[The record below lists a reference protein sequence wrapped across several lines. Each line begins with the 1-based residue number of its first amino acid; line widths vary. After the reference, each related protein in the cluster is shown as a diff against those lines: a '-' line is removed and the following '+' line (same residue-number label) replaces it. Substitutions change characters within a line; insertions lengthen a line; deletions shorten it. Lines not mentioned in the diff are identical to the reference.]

1 MRRAG
6 HRDRRRWDG
15 VRAGRW
21 LQGCAAAAFV
31 VALVAGCATSPTQAP
46 VVERSMP
53 VGDPPPERYVVEPR
67 DSLYA
72 IAWRYGL
79 DYVALARW
87 NGIGPP
93 YTIYPGQT
101 LVLVPGAGAR
111 ERRPERPAAP
121 ATREAAPDVR
131 AAPSAARAGQETPAT
146 RRTVTPTAPEVRTA
160 RGPETAPAR
169 PAAPREP
176 DRPATRPTA
185 PESKPAAPAPRR
197 AAPPQSVAGTPG
209 PRWRWPVD
217 VQPERGFGGDNKGVD
232 YAVPAGRSVV
242 AAAPGKV
249 VYSGPGLAGYRHLVI
264 VEHGGGYLSAYS
276 LNADPEVGEGTDLG
290 AGARLAA
297 IAGTSATERRFHFEV
312 RRHGAPIDP
321 GRVIGR

>member
-1 MRRAG
+1 MGLRRHG
-6 HRDRRRWDG
+6 RYGFGR
-15 VRAGRW
+15 GRW
-21 LQGCAAAAFV
+21 LAAATL
-31 VALVAGCATSPTQAP
+31 ALALAAGCATSPSRAP
-46 VVERSMP
+46 VVERSTP
-53 VGDPPPERYVVEPR
+53 VGDPPPERYVVQPR

-79 DYVALARW
+79 DHVALARW

-101 LVLVPGAGAR
+101 LMLAPEVDVRAG
-111 ERRPERPAAP
+111 RPARP
-121 ATREAAPDVR
+121 RTPAPDVR
-131 AAPSAARAGQETPAT
+131 AEPSVPEPAPARPAKPPDPVKPAT
-146 RRTVTPTAPEVRTA
+146 RRT
-160 RGPETAPAR
+160 
-169 PAAPREP
+169 
-176 DRPATRPTA
+176 A
-185 PESKPAAPAPRR
+185 PESSAPAPAPRQTVPR
-197 AAPPQSVAGTPG
+197 QQVAGTPG
-209 PRWRWPVD
+209 ARWRWPVD

-276 LNADPEVGEGTDLG
+276 LNADPEVGEGADLG

-297 IAGTSATERRFHFEV
+297 IGGANATDGRFHFEV
-312 RRHGAPIDP
+312 RRHGSPIDP

>member
-1 MRRAG
+1 MKG
-6 HRDRRRWDG
+6 TKHWDRRRREG
-15 VRAGRW
+15 VRGGRR
-21 LQGCAAAAFV
+21 LSACAAAALAL
-31 VALVAGCATSPTQAP
+31 ALVAGCATSTTQAP
-46 VVERSMP
+46 VVERSTP
-53 VGDPPPERYVVEPR
+53 VGDPPPEQYVVQPR

-101 LVLVPGAGAR
+101 LVLAPGAGVPGA
-111 ERRPERPAAP
+111 RPARPARPPDVSAESSVPRAQPEAP
-121 ATREAAPDVR
+121 AP
-131 AAPSAARAGQETPAT
+131 
-146 RRTVTPTAPEVRTA
+146 RRTVTPTAPVVRA
-160 RGPETAPAR
+160 PGVPEQAPAR
-169 PAAPREP
+169 PTAPRTP
-176 DRPATRPTA
+176 AKPATRPAA
-185 PESKPAAPAPRR
+185 PESKRPAPAPRQS
-197 AAPPQSVAGTPG
+197 APPQRVAGTPG

-217 VQPERGFGGDNKGVD
+217 VRPERGFGGDNKGVD
-232 YAVPAGRSVV
+232 YAVPPGRSVV

-297 IAGTSATERRFHFEV
+297 IGGTSATDRRFHFEV

>member
-1 MRRAG
+1 MKGTRYRG
-6 HRDRRRWDG
+6 RPGRHST
-15 VRAGRW
+15 RAGRW
-21 LQGCAAAAFV
+21 LPAACAVAA
-31 VALVAGCATSPTQAP
+31 VALAAGCATSPTQAP
-46 VVERSMP
+46 VVERSTP
-53 VGDPPPERYVVEPR
+53 VGDPPPERYVVQVR

-101 LVLVPGAGAR
+101 LVLTPGAG
-111 ERRPERPAAP
+111 ERRPARPAVP
-121 ATREAAPDVR
+121 ETRESAPDVGVAPR
-131 AAPSAARAGQETPAT
+131 AAKETAVA
-146 RRTVTPTAPEVRTA
+146 RRTVTPTAPEVRTP
-160 RGPETAPAR
+160 RVPETAPAR

-176 DRPATRPTA
+176 DKPATRPTA
-185 PESKPAAPAPRR
+185 PESGPAAPARR
-197 AAPPQSVAGTPG
+197 QAPPQRVAGTPG
-209 PRWRWPVD
+209 ARWRWPVD
-217 VQPERGFGGDNKGVD
+217 VPPERGFGGDNKGVD

-242 AAAPGKV
+242 AAAPGRV
-249 VYSGPGLAGYRHLVI
+249 VYAGPGLAGYRHLVI

-297 IAGTSATERRFHFEV
+297 IGGTNATERRFHFEV

>member
-1 MRRAG
+1 M
-6 HRDRRRWDG
+6 
-15 VRAGRW
+15 RAGRW
-21 LQGCAAAAFV
+21 LSAACAIAA
-31 VALVAGCATSPTQAP
+31 VALAAGCATSPTQAP
-46 VVERSMP
+46 VVERSTP
-53 VGDPPPERYVVEPR
+53 VGDPPPERYVVQVR

-101 LVLVPGAGAR
+101 LVLTPGAVEG
-111 ERRPERPAAP
+111 RPERPVAP
-121 ATREAAPDVR
+121 ETRESAPDVD
-131 AAPSAARAGQETPAT
+131 AAPSAPRAAQETAAT
-146 RRTVTPTAPEVRTA
+146 RRTVTPTAPEVRTP
-160 RGPETAPAR
+160 RVPETPPAR
-169 PAAPREP
+169 PPAPPRP
-176 DRPATRPTA
+176 DEPATRPTT

-197 AAPPQSVAGTPG
+197 AAPQRVAGTPG
-209 PRWRWPVD
+209 ARWRWPVD
-217 VQPERGFGGDNKGVD
+217 VPPARGFGGDNKGVD
-232 YAVPAGRSVV
+232 YAVPSGRSVV
-242 AAAPGKV
+242 AAAPGRV
-249 VYSGPGLAGYRHLVI
+249 VYAGPGLAGYRHLVI

-276 LNADPEVGEGTDLG
+276 LNVDPEVGEGTDLG

-297 IAGTSATERRFHFEV
+297 VGGTTATDGRFHFEV

>member
-1 MRRAG
+1 M
-6 HRDRRRWDG
+6 
-15 VRAGRW
+15 
-21 LQGCAAAAFV
+21 AATL
-31 VALVAGCATSPTQAP
+31 ALALAAGCATSPSHAP
-46 VVERSMP
+46 VVERSTP
-53 VGDPPPERYVVEPR
+53 VGDPPPERYVVQPR

-101 LVLVPGAGAR
+101 LMLAPEVGVRAG
-111 ERRPERPAAP
+111 RPARP
-121 ATREAAPDVR
+121 AIPRTPAPDVR
-131 AAPSAARAGQETPAT
+131 AEPSVPRAEPETQAA
-146 RRTVTPTAPEVRTA
+146 RRTVTPTAPEVRTP
-160 RGPETAPAR
+160 GVPEPAPAR
-169 PAAPREP
+169 PAKPRDP
-176 DRPATRPTA
+176 VKPATRPTA
-185 PESKPAAPAPRR
+185 PESSPPAPAPRQ
-197 AAPPQSVAGTPG
+197 AAPRQQVAGTPG
-209 PRWRWPVD
+209 ARWRWPVD

-276 LNADPEVGEGTDLG
+276 LNADPEVGEGADLG

-297 IAGTSATERRFHFEV
+297 IGGTNATDGRFHFEV
-312 RRHGAPIDP
+312 RRHGSPIDP

>member
-1 MRRAG
+1 MKHTRLRGCPGSEGTRA
-6 HRDRRRWDG
+6 
-15 VRAGRW
+15 VRW
-21 LQGCAAAAFV
+21 LPAACAAAA
-31 VALVAGCATSPTQAP
+31 LVLAAGCATSPTQAP
-46 VVERSMP
+46 VVERSTP
-53 VGDPPPERYVVEPR
+53 VGDPPPERYVVQLR

-72 IAWRYGL
+72 IAWRYDL

-101 LVLVPGAGAR
+101 LVLAPGAG
-111 ERRPERPAAP
+111 ERRPERPAARE
-121 ATREAAPDVR
+121 TRESAPEVADAPSAPR
-131 AAPSAARAGQETPAT
+131 AAPETAAAG
-146 RRTVTPTAPEVRTA
+146 RTVTPTTPEVRTP
-160 RGPETAPAR
+160 RVPETAPAR
-169 PAAPREP
+169 PAAPRES

-185 PESKPAAPAPRR
+185 PESKPASPAPRQ
-197 AAPPQSVAGTPG
+197 AAPQRVAGTPG
-209 PRWRWPVD
+209 ARWRWPVD
-217 VQPERGFGGDNKGVD
+217 VPPERGFGGDNKGVD

-242 AAAPGKV
+242 AAAPGRV
-249 VYSGPGLAGYRHLVI
+249 VYAGPGLAGYRHLVI

-297 IAGTSATERRFHFEV
+297 IGGTNATERRFHFEV

>member
-1 MRRAG
+1 MRDTRRRG
-6 HRDRRRWDG
+6 RRRWDG
-15 VRAGRW
+15 VRAGRS
-21 LQGCAAAAFV
+21 LAGCAVAVLAL
-31 VALVAGCATSPTQAP
+31 ALVAGCATSPTQAP
-46 VVERSMP
+46 VVERSTP
-53 VGDPPPERYVVEPR
+53 VGDPPPEQYVVQPR

-101 LVLVPGAGAR
+101 LVLAPGAGVREAR
-111 ERRPERPAAP
+111 PGRPARP
-121 ATREAAPDVR
+121 PDASVE
-131 AAPSAARAGQETPAT
+131 SSVARAEPETPAP
-146 RRTVTPTAPEVRTA
+146 RRTVTPTAPVVRA
-160 RGPETAPAR
+160 PVVPDQAPAR
-169 PAAPREP
+169 PTAPRDP
-176 DRPATRPTA
+176 VKPATRPTA
-185 PESKPAAPAPRR
+185 PDSKRPAPTPRQ
-197 AAPPQSVAGTPG
+197 AASPQRVVGTPG

-232 YAVPAGRSVV
+232 YAVPPGRSVV

-297 IAGTSATERRFHFEV
+297 IGGTSATDRRFHFEV

>member
-1 MRRAG
+1 MKRTRNQGRPERDGMRAG
-6 HRDRRRWDG
+6 S
-15 VRAGRW
+15 W
-21 LQGCAAAAFV
+21 LPAACAAAAL
-31 VALVAGCATSPTQAP
+31 ALVAGCATSPTQAP
-46 VVERSMP
+46 VVERSTP
-53 VGDPPPERYVVEPR
+53 AGDPPPERYVVEPR

-79 DYVALARW
+79 DHVALARW

-101 LVLVPGAGAR
+101 LVLVPRAEVR
-111 ERRPERPAAP
+111 ESRPEHPPASE
-121 ATREAAPDVR
+121 TREPAPDVGAAPR
-131 AAPSAARAGQETPAT
+131 AAQETAVA
-146 RRTVTPTAPEVRTA
+146 RRTVTPTAPEVRTP
-160 RGPETAPAR
+160 RVPETAPAR

-176 DRPATRPTA
+176 DKPATRPTT
-185 PESKPAAPAPRR
+185 PESRPAAPAPRQT
-197 AAPPQSVAGTPG
+197 APPQRVSGTPG
-209 PRWRWPVD
+209 ARWRWPVD
-217 VQPERGFGGDNKGVD
+217 VRPERGFGGDNRGVD
-232 YAVPAGRSVV
+232 YAVPPGRSVV
-242 AAAPGKV
+242 AAAPGRV

-276 LNADPEVGEGTDLG
+276 LNVDPEVGEGTDLG

-297 IAGTSATERRFHFEV
+297 IGGTSATDRRFHFEV